1 MIPAYLSDLHLDEV
15 FAAYTSNVDACLL
28 SSSADEHV
36 VDSESAK
43 VSRFVTATFG
53 QTEELMQKYFEVK
66 NPSGT
71 PYCLLQIDNGAIPA
85 TAPTKR
91 CDCGIMNAG
100 KLSLVEFKAN
110 AVSTKS
116 KTLKKNYKYAM
127 KQLKTTIALFNTGLN
142 ALGLNFTGLRQV
154 DAFVCFRR
162 GYPRLTTSEMNYI
175 VDFARETGGIPL
187 SFTPSMTL

>member
-1 MIPAYLSDLHLDEV
+1 MIPAYLRDLHLNQV
-15 FAAYTSNVDACLL
+15 FSAYTANVDVYLL
-28 SSSADEHV
+28 ASTSDEHV
-36 VDSESAK
+36 VDSEMAK
-43 VSRFVTATFG
+43 VSGFVTATFG
-53 QTEELMQKYFEVK
+53 QSEEQMQKFFEVK

-71 PYCLLQIDNGAIPA
+71 PYCLLQIDNGAISA
-85 TAPTKR
+85 AAPTKR
-91 CDCGIMNAG
+91 CDCSIMNDK

-110 AVSTKS
+110 AVSTKN

-142 ALGLNFTGLRQV
+142 ALGRTFTGLRQV
-154 DAFVCFRR
+154 EAFVCFRR

-187 SFTPSMTL
+187 SFTPFMTL

>member
-1 MIPAYLSDLHLDEV
+1 MIPAYLNDLHLNQV
-15 FAAYTSNVDACLL
+15 FAAYTANVDAYLL
-28 SSSADEHV
+28 DSTFDEHV

-43 VSRFVTATFG
+43 VSGFVTATFG
-53 QTEELMQKYFEVK
+53 QSEEHMQKFFEVK
-66 NPSGT
+66 NLSGT
-71 PYCLLQIDNGAIPA
+71 PYCLLQIDNGAISA
-85 TAPTKR
+85 AAPTKR
-91 CDCGIMNAG
+91 CDCSIMNG
-100 KLSLVEFKAN
+100 KKLSLVEFKAN

-116 KTLKKNYKYAM
+116 KTIKKNYKYAM

-142 ALGLNFTGLRQV
+142 ALGQTFTRLRQV
-154 DAFVCFRR
+154 ESFVCFRR